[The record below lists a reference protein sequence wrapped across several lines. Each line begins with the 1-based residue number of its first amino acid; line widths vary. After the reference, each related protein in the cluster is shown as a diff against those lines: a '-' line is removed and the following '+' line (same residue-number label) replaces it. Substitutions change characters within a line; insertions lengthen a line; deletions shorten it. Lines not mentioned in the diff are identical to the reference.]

1 LPVRSCQLDLASSI
15 LPNSIVM
22 RIMPRNHGKVKL
34 RLSMPGV
41 EPVWPR
47 GQIGAAGLTRKTSFH
62 SVIKTL
68 A

>member
-1 LPVRSCQLDLASSI
+1 